1 MTSSNKPIRKLTDA
15 NITASIWRNER
26 DNGGP
31 FYTVTFSRFYK
42 DEAGNYRDTTS
53 FSGVD
58 LLRLAQLA
66 QNAYA
71 VIDNLRLKDQ
81 LAGLHTDP
89 APTSYIDE
97 GVRALDAAMTEV
109 GAV

>member
-31 FYTVTFSRFYK
+31 FYTVTFSRTYK
-42 DEAGNYRDTTS
+42 AKDGSYRDASS
-53 FSGVD
+53 FSGSNVFKIA
-58 LLRLAQLA
+58 RLAET
-66 QNAYA
+66 AYS

-81 LAGLHTDP
+81 LAGLHKDP